1 MVELNKNCNS
11 GSIGR
16 LKVVKECV
24 VVRVDSL
31 KRVMIINTVVY
42 HAIML
47 CAGGDHLNRCR
58 APHSAPPGNRGE
70 GPRTS
75 RLHNVDDST
84 ALLRSIKLCREVP
97 STKVELLGPMRTKV
111 TMTVGDLT
119 AEVVACGSK
128 VGQQRAA
135 QNLLKQIHPQ
145 VSTYGGLLRI
155 YANPD
160 EKEEQRET
168 RKLQAELV
176 QLQNQT
182 KGSGDTKK
190 PLKSKSSNSD
200 NSKSAALQ
208 AREKAEKARERM
220 EKLKDKAS
228 EAKELA
234 EKLKIKAEKA
244 KRAADRAASRSDRE
258 KARAATAK
266 WCKVTD
272 QYKKANKKASKLK
285 SLAEK
290 ATKRY
295 KQRQKRAE
303 RPVEKKRWERIRDK
317 SKNNRSNAN
326 EAVLALL
333 RKEMA
338 RIKERTTTRSYMY
351 ATKPLIE

>member
-1 MVELNKNCNS
+1 MK
-11 GSIGR
+11 
-16 LKVVKECV
+16 
-24 VVRVDSL
+24 
-31 KRVMIINTVVY
+31 
-42 HAIML
+42 
-47 CAGGDHLNRCR
+47 
-58 APHSAPPGNRGE
+58 
-70 GPRTS
+70 
-75 RLHNVDDST
+75 
-84 ALLRSIKLCREVP
+84 
-97 STKVELLGPMRTKV
+97 TKV

-119 AEVVACGSK
+119 AEVIATGSK

-182 KGSGDTKK
+182 KGSGDAKK
-190 PLKSKSSNSD
+190 PGKSKATSNSD
-200 NSKSAALQ
+200 SSKSAALQ

-228 EAKELA
+228 EAKEVA
-234 EKLKIKAEKA
+234 EKLKAKAEKA

-272 QYKKANKKASKLK
+272 QYKKANRKASKLK
-285 SLAEK
+285 LLVEK

-295 KQRQKRAE
+295 KKRQKKAE
-303 RPVEKKRWERIRDK
+303 RPVEKKKWERIRDK
-317 SKNNRSNAN
+317 SKNNRSDAN

-338 RIKERTTTRSYMY
+338 RIKERPVTRDYMY
-351 ATKPLIE
+351 ATKSQVK